1 MVAWYRN
8 CIPVRLPFRI
18 DRAMKAQRV
27 AAGILGMVVVFVLLV
42 AGTLIAKS
50 RTPAVESTGPV
61 TSSADL
67 RIKEAQIEE
76 ETGGVRW
83 RLKAEQALIFDAE
96 GRTALRKISVDVF
109 ERDRSWSIVGEEGD
123 LFQATRNLEI
133 RNNVVLTSSDGLR
146 LETSVLRWQ
155 GAEKR
160 LWTDAPVRLSR
171 GGAVADGSALDVRMG
186 DESTTLAGPVHTIF
200 TQTGK

>member
-1 MVAWYRN
+1 MRT
-8 CIPVRLPFRI
+8 RF
-18 DRAMKAQRV
+18 V
-27 AAGILGMVVVFVLLV
+27 AATILGMVVVFVLAV

-50 RTPAVESTGPV
+50 RVPPTEATGSV

-67 RIKEAQIEE
+67 RIKEAHIEE
-76 ETGGVRW
+76 ETAGVRW

-96 GRTALRKISVDVF
+96 GRTALRAIAVDVF
-109 ERDRSWSIVGEEGD
+109 ERDRSWTIVGEEGD
-123 LFQATRNLEI
+123 LFQATKNIEI
-133 RNNVVLTSSDGLR
+133 RKNVVLTSSDGVR

-171 GGAVADGSALDVRMG
+171 GGAVADGSGLEVRMAEEYTILG
-186 DESTTLAGPVHTIF
+186 GPVHSVF
-200 TQTGK
+200 TDSRR

>member
-1 MVAWYRN
+1 MRT
-8 CIPVRLPFRI
+8 RF
-18 DRAMKAQRV
+18 V
-27 AAGILGMVVVFVLLV
+27 AAAILGMVVVFVLAV

-50 RTPAVESTGPV
+50 RIPPAESTGAV
-61 TSSADL
+61 ASSADL
-67 RIKEAQIEE
+67 RIKEAHIEE

-96 GRTALRKISVDVF
+96 GRTALRAI
-109 ERDRSWSIVGEEGD
+109 ERDRSWTIVGEEGD
-123 LFQATRNLEI
+123 LFQATKNLEI
-133 RNNVVLTSSDGLR
+133 RKHVVLTSSDGVR

-171 GGAVADGSALDVRMG
+171 GGAVADGSALEVRMA
-186 DESTTLAGPVHTIF
+186 EEYTTMAGRVHSVF
-200 TQTGK
+200 TDARQ